1 MSEKNN
7 GERKKIPGK
16 VSEWINSEY
25 GIGADIIQG
34 IRYFEEAR
42 KKSIL
47 AKNIAEK
54 TETDRIEQE
63 AQSLA
68 EKAYVTCGIRIIR
81 DIILSELKRAV
92 NKSNNFIP
100 DDIGNIFVEYSLV
113 ASTLDPVSQ
122 GKLQCCS
129 FVTKGG
135 EGKEIDD
142 DFTVSIGKY
151 YSAAIDK
158 VEKDFSVSLYQH
170 PNFLYNIGKEKYVL
184 TKCEAKDKDE
194 NIEIEE
200 RPSNFYKVWIKDNG
214 EKKGKLYVN
223 TFQLDRYYSEMTSKA
238 RDILDAKLIGLEEL
252 QMALHKVLHNKITI
266 DRGQSDS
273 YYISFPI
280 YGSVASNQLLS
291 YKVGEGNPLQGIGA
305 CFIYFEPKINNLDE
319 IVLNDAVS
327 SIAYQIGNVIRFMSV
342 NYLFNL
348 GLQLQERARLES
360 ERAKTESIK
369 SAKAA
374 IMSRNMSHNLGS
386 HVMAYLKQ
394 HLNSVQD
401 MIRDNVLSQIIM
413 PNEIGMDLSVW
424 KKRLEETLETN
435 LRELKEQKIKNG
447 YIEQD
452 TDTLIQV
459 KEVALPFL
467 VGLGKFISYLQ
478 ERQDFI
484 ATIATAYA
492 PYFSQVNFKDF
503 IFDEL
508 NPDLRYERHSD
519 RIGMKP
525 DNILLGNIARSE
537 GLARV
542 TQPTQNK
549 QEGMSDIVLKFRSFD
564 GHIPVGKQKDDLDA
578 MRDINISLPGGVI
591 GRQAIFSIVE
601 NIIRNAAKHGTWG
614 KKNGNGSSLE
624 LTFNLYEKKDIL
636 KEDIIPND
644 DAADAQSLGLLS
656 FLRKYY
662 LHTKDIDDLYVMT
675 ITDNMQF
682 ISNGADKWSLLCA
695 LNRAIIEPY
704 IDELGVM
711 VNANK
716 GIKEMRISAAWMRGL
731 DEREADAPINSDGT
745 YFETTTWE
753 KAHAPIL
760 VARPS
765 KNSISNIINLQY
777 IVCLQKPK
785 TLAIITRHCNTNY
798 RIKDGRTLKEMLDD
812 NACKV
817 MSKRDFI
824 NAPNKSFDFIIFN
837 DLANEDGYSQ
847 AEYDEVR
854 KLSHNR
860 IFKLSDNRIDVNLA
874 KNILSGDE
882 GAIEKFIK
890 TLYQILAKYVEN
902 DLIYIDD
909 EKTNTKYNEDSK
921 EYAQTLVHISKDYK
935 HVYPYMYRTHH
946 ETEMIFSR
954 FMTDSD
960 LTEINNNLFVEG
972 ITGNNSTDR
981 LVRNDDITDIWF
993 YKHLHSMKTRVAIFD
1008 ERIFSKVYRREE
1020 KELEQD
1026 IFNQLSDEQIK
1037 KYMRSAFSNKT
1048 NFKPKD
1054 FRQIKGRDQLTEYI
1068 RKNDVF
1074 LTDADYAGIQFNMKG
1089 VNVFTIIRRY
1099 DNSNKPNGLDIFGYF
1114 NYMVLD
1120 TDTKKCIY
1128 RSIIGRIG
1136 HISIGTEKDIIF
1148 NLYNEAYRNAF
1159 DYISI
1164 HQGLLDKIYEHFGI
1178 KKESE
1183 YKHQVTLKLY
1193 EAFAN
1198 SPTDYL
1204 VNTYKEKE
1212 NNVAIEKKGY
1222 FLPRL
1227 MVHSGRSKPSFV
1239 DMPQQQ
1245 PFIQYSAIEHATLD
1259 CKYSLVELLD
1269 YARYEQE

>member
-1 MSEKNN
+1 MSETNN
-7 GERKKIPGK
+7 GERKKTPGK

-47 AKNIAEK
+47 ANNSVDK
-54 TETDRIEQE
+54 TEAENIEQE
-63 AQSLA
+63 AQLLA
-68 EKAYVTCGIRIIR
+68 EKACVTCGIRVVR
-81 DIILSELKRAV
+81 DIILSELKKAV
-92 NKSNNFIP
+92 NKSNNYIP
-100 DDIGNIFVEYSLV
+100 DDIGNVFVEYSLV

-129 FVTKGG
+129 FITKGG
-135 EGKEIDD
+135 EGKVIDM
-142 DFTVSIGKY
+142 DFVNAIGKY

-158 VEKDFSVSLYQH
+158 VETDHKISLYQH
-170 PNFLYNIGKEKYVL
+170 PAFLYNIGQEKYVL
-184 TKCEAKDKDE
+184 TRCSKNDEDKD
-194 NIEIEE
+194 IIIEE
-200 RPSNFYKVWIKDNG
+200 KPSNFYKVGVNDKRSDI
-214 EKKGKLYVN
+214 YVN
-223 TFQLDRYYSEMTSKA
+223 TFQLDRNYSEMTSKA
-238 RDILDAKLIGLEEL
+238 REILDTGSIGLEEL
-252 QMALHKVLHNKITI
+252 QMELHKVLHNKITL
-266 DRGQSDS
+266 DRDLSNS

-280 YGSVASNQLLS
+280 YGSVASNQLLT

-305 CFIYFEPKINNLDE
+305 CFIYFEPKTKNLDDA
-319 IVLNDAVS
+319 VLNDAVS
-327 SIAYQIGNVIRFMSV
+327 SIAYQIGNVVRFMSV

-348 GLQLQERARLES
+348 GLQLQERARQES

-413 PNEIGMDLSVW
+413 PNEIGMDLGVW

-447 YIEQD
+447 YTERD

-542 TQPTQNK
+542 TQPTKSK

-564 GHIPVGKQKDDLDA
+564 GHIPVGDQKDDLDA

-614 KKNGNGSSLE
+614 KRNGNGSSLE
-624 LTFNLYEKKDIL
+624 LTFNLYEKKDIMH
-636 KEDIIPND
+636 EGVIPDN
-644 DAADAQSLGLLS
+644 DAADDHSLGLLS

-662 LHTKDIDDLYVMT
+662 LHTQDIDDLYVMT

-682 ISNGADKWSLLCA
+682 ISNGTDKWSLLRA

-704 IDELGVM
+704 IDEQGVM

-731 DEREADAPINSDGT
+731 DDRDSEAPINSDGT
-745 YFETTTWE
+745 YYDTMSWE
-753 KAHAPIL
+753 KPHAPIL
-760 VARPS
+760 IARPS
-765 KNSISNIINLQY
+765 KNAISQIINLQY

-785 TLAIITRHCNTNY
+785 TLAIITRQYDINS
-798 RIKDGRTLKEMLDD
+798 RVKDGRTLKEMLDD

-817 MSKRDFI
+817 MTKRDFVY
-824 NAPNKSFDFIIFN
+824 APNKSYDFIIFN
-837 DLANEDGYSQ
+837 DLSNENGYSQ
-847 AEYDEVR
+847 SEYNEVR

-860 IFKLSDNRIDVNLA
+860 IFKLSDDRINVNLVN
-874 KNILSGDE
+874 NILRGDE
-882 GAIEKFIK
+882 ESIDIFIK
-890 TLYQILAKYVEN
+890 ELYQLLAQYGEGE
-902 DLIYIDD
+902 LIYIDD
-909 EKTNTKYNEDSK
+909 EKTDTKYNEDSNR
-921 EYAQTLVHISKDYK
+921 EYAKSLVHISKDYK

-960 LTEINNNLFVEG
+960 LTEINSNQFVEG

-1020 KELEQD
+1020 KELEQNVYD
-1026 IFNQLSDEQIK
+1026 QMSDDQLKE
-1037 KYMRSAFSNKT
+1037 YMRSASSNKT
-1048 NFKPKD
+1048 KFKSKD
-1054 FRQIKGRDQLTEYI
+1054 FRKIKERNELIDYI
-1068 RKNDVF
+1068 HANDVF
-1074 LTDADYAGIQFNMKG
+1074 LTDADYAGIQFDMKG
-1089 VNVFTIIRRY
+1089 VNIFTIIRRF
-1099 DNSNKPNGLDIFGYF
+1099 DNSNKPDGLDIFGYF
-1114 NYMVLD
+1114 NYMATG
-1120 TDTKKCIY
+1120 TDSGHNVY
-1128 RSIIGRIG
+1128 RSIIGRVG
-1136 HISIGTEKDIIF
+1136 HISINNEKNIVID
-1148 NLYNEAYRNAF
+1148 LYNEVYKNAF

-1178 KKESE
+1178 KKESK
-1183 YKHQVTLKLY
+1183 YKHQVTLHLY
-1193 EAFAN
+1193 ETFAN
-1198 SPTDYL
+1198 KPSDYL
-1204 VNTYKEKE
+1204 EDIYKEKE
-1212 NNVAIEKKGY
+1212 NDVTVEKVGY